1 VDSVSD
7 FSTQQLREHQ
17 DTVTPLAELERREIL
32 KALRVTRGSVGRAAK
47 LLGIGRA
54 TLYRR
59 LAEYDQLNDAE
70 GWR

>member
-1 VDSVSD
+1 VDNAVD

-17 DTVTPLAELERREIL
+17 ETVIPLKELERREIL
-32 KALRVTRGSVGRAAK
+32 KALRVTRGSVGQAAK

-59 LAEYDQLNDAE
+59 LAELEQLMVVPR
-70 GWR
+70 G